1 MIWTCTAAEY
11 HADDS
16 AIGSTM
22 VRCFID
28 SPARYNALYVAH
40 SDPKPEPTPDMI
52 LGTWVHCLVLE
63 PAEWD
68 ARYAVQPQKWD
79 RRKTEEKKA
88 WQEWVES
95 IGTRE
100 VIEWDSIPKLN
111 LAQNMATAVRNSSL
125 AMNYLGDYGERE
137 ISFRWQD
144 KRSGLTLKVRLDNL
158 EGNWIAD
165 LKTAADPSPKG
176 FARAVV
182 NHGYDIQAALYLEA
196 VNLWEPGQ
204 RHDFYFVCV
213 GKTPPHDVW
222 VHQMPAHWIE
232 SGRRRLHE
240 ALGRIQIASETGV
253 WLAPGQD
260 KVSFLEPPRYA
271 ELEEV

>member
-16 AIGSTM
+16 AISSTM

-63 PAEWD
+63 PDEWPN
-68 ARYAVQPQKWD
+68 RYLIQGEKFD
-79 RRKTEEKKA
+79 RRTKAGKDGWESLLKAAAGREIIEYDDLKKF
-88 WQEWVES
+88 
-95 IGTRE
+95 R
-100 VIEWDSIPKLN
+100 

-137 ISFRWQD
+137 LSLRWQD

-196 VNLWEPGQ
+196 VNLWEPGHQ
-204 RHDFYFVCV
+204 HDFFFIVV

-222 VHQMPAHWIE
+222 VHQMPPHWIE

-253 WLAPGQD
+253 WFAPGQD